1 MRSTFDDQIHSQDSD
16 QYTNRLFGFHK
27 GEERTPS
34 TPVQPPNPIHKS
46 VVWFHT
52 KVRSVLLQP
61 SGFTIKVHPQ
71 ASTLKVHHQ
80 ASTLRHHPQASTI
93 KVHHQAS
100 TIKVH
105 HQASPSQPRTC
116 IPSHNSKHSTP
127 QLQSCSRNVLHPSCQ
142 AQNAYT
148 NLFHS
153 SLSFSHQQFPASAS
167 LQISPQLRLAFAFHC
182 SEPCLASLSMTSLK
196 MQHSVHDP

>member
-80 ASTLRHHPQASTI
+80 ASPSGFTLTTSHLHSKPQLKTQHTPTTI
-93 KVHHQAS
+93 MQSQCA
-100 TIKVH
+100 
-105 HQASPSQPRTC
+105 PSQLPGSEC
-116 IPSHNSKHSTP
+116 
-127 QLQSCSRNVLHPSCQ
+127 L
-142 AQNAYT
+142 YE
-148 NLFHS
+148 
-153 SLSFSHQQFPASAS
+153 SLSFKSLIQSSTIPSFSFTSDLSSAS
-167 LQISPQLRLAFAFHC
+167 PRFRF
-182 SEPCLASLSMTSLK
+182 SLF
-196 MQHSVHDP
+196 